1 MKRRNHRRNHTLHSP
16 PVCPFR
22 PGDSIQAISM
32 FNCHDYV
39 RGKTYTV
46 VSIDPNDSTLNAKD
60 SGGKV
65 HGWIRWQDC
74 KLAHHIGWDW
84 LKTKLSTEALEL
96 LLAFDG
102 LQRLRLRHD
111 VALALIQGIPSLKER
126 VIGCTAKLESDLEST
141 H

>member
-1 MKRRNHRRNHTLHSP
+1 MKRRSNRRHPLHNSP
-16 PVCPFR
+16 SVCPFR

-32 FNCHDYV
+32 FDCHDYV

-46 VSIDPNDSTLNAKD
+46 VRIDPNDSTLNAKD
-60 SGGKV
+60 STGKV

-74 KLAHHIGWDW
+74 QLSHHIGWDW
-84 LKTKLSTEALEL
+84 LKTKLSSEALEL

-102 LQRLRLRHD
+102 LQRLRLRDD
-111 VALALIQGIPSLKER
+111 VALALIQGIPSLKDR
-126 VIGCTAKLESDLEST
+126 VIGCTAKLESELECT

>member
-1 MKRRNHRRNHTLHSP
+1 MKRRNNRRNHTLHSP
-16 PVCPFR
+16 TACPFR

-32 FNCHDYV
+32 FNCHDYE

-46 VSIDPNDSTLNAKD
+46 VRIDSNDSTLSAKD
-60 SGGKV
+60 STGKV
-65 HGWIRWQDC
+65 HGWIRWEDC
-74 KLAHHIGWDW
+74 QLAHHIGWDW
-84 LKTKLSTEALEL
+84 LKTKLSSEALEL